1 MKLSRMFV
9 GFFLIANL
17 SGASAFA
24 IQEFEAIVDD
34 KKFNSSSTIVIE
46 EAEIKKSRAKDITAL
61 LASQANISITQ
72 SNFQPN
78 SIFLRGGDSSH
89 VLILI
94 DGVPF
99 YDASTVQRTVNLNT
113 VNLKSIQK
121 IEIIKG
127 SQSVLFGGQ
136 ALSGVIKIT
145 TIPKVLKS
153 SGQVIGQVGTR
164 NSGLLSFAG
173 MYAFDENQALA
184 LRQSVSGRDNKS
196 PVLDSNQNYPTR
208 FSNSEAVYIYRNEN
222 LESFLKAQ
230 TSFDDTK
237 IVTSDMVTFKPLDIE
252 NFTFT
257 TYQLATAGSV
267 KLTNG
272 MQPQAS
278 VAYQR
283 GARLLEIEGTTV
295 KQNFNGELL
304 TARFEAH
311 PILSETLAL
320 TAGLSLTQEKLY
332 SENNSIK
339 SADVT
344 ADYQGFF
351 LKADYR
357 LTSNVLLEA
366 GARNDSEKW
375 LKSIGT
381 YQLGATFF
389 KNFKAEYST
398 GFKRPSLAQLNAV
411 FANPDLPPERSIA
424 TSLSY
429 ETNLTK
435 DWSFSIT
442 AFQNEF
448 KNLIVARGF
457 PTKYEA
463 WDSMTVGAEATT
475 GLRFE
480 PEQLVVN
487 LSVGYQEPRDTSQAN
502 WLPRRPLRTASL
514 RLRKE
519 INALSLGAEVVHN
532 GDRRDRTGSLTYET
546 VPSYTYLNAVTE
558 YKFTDSFSMYAR
570 GQNITN
576 LIYQSSYSYYDEGQS
591 YIVGAEYSF

>member
-1 MKLSRMFV
+1 MKLSRLFA
-9 GFFLIANL
+9 GFFSVVTLTTT
-17 SGASAFA
+17 SASA
-24 IQEFEAIVDD
+24 IQEFEAVVED
-34 KKFNSSSTIVIE
+34 KRFNSSSTIVID
-46 EAEIKKSRAKDITAL
+46 EAEIKKSRAKDVTTL
-61 LASQANISITQ
+61 LATQANISVTQ

-89 VLILI
+89 VLILV

-99 YDASTVQRTVNLNT
+99 YDASTIQRTVNLNT

-173 MYAFDENQALA
+173 MYAFDENQAVA

-196 PVLDSNQNYPTR
+196 PVLDSNQKYPTR
-208 FSNSEAVYIYRNEN
+208 FSNSEAVYIYKNEN
-222 LESFLKAQ
+222 LESFFKAQ

-237 IVTSDMVTFKPLDIE
+237 IVNADQLTFKPVDTE
-252 NFTFT
+252 NFTFS
-257 TYQLATAGSV
+257 TYQLATSGSV
-267 KLTNG
+267 KLING
-272 MQPQAS
+272 MKPQAS

-283 GARLLEIEGTTV
+283 GARLLEIEGTPT
-295 KQNFNGELL
+295 KLDFNGELL
-304 TARFEAH
+304 TARFETH
-311 PILSETLAL
+311 PILSETLSL

-332 SENNSIK
+332 SENVGIK
-339 SADVT
+339 SADVS
-344 ADYQGFF
+344 ADYQGVFV
-351 LKADYR
+351 KADYK
-357 LTSNVLLEA
+357 LNPDILLEA

-375 LKSIGT
+375 LRSIGT

-389 KNFKAEYST
+389 KNYKAEYST

-411 FANPDLPPERSIA
+411 FANPDLPPERSIS

-435 DWSFSIT
+435 DWFFSMT

-457 PTKYEA
+457 PTRYEA
-463 WDSMTVGAEATT
+463 LDSMTVGAEATT

-480 PEQLVVN
+480 PEQTVVN
-487 LSVGYQEPRDTSQAN
+487 FSVGYQEPRDTSQAN
-502 WLPRRPLRTASL
+502 WLPRRPLRTASI
-514 RLRKE
+514 RVRKE
-519 INALSLGAEVVHN
+519 INALSLGAEVVHS
-532 GDRRDRTGSLTYET
+532 GDRRDRTGSITYDT
-546 VPSYTYLNAVTE
+546 VPNYTYLNATTE

-576 LIYQSSYSYYDEGQS
+576 LIYQSSYSYYDEGQN
-591 YIVGAEYSF
+591 YVLGAEYTF